1 MDVAL
6 DTDILILLS
15 KLKKLDELVS
25 RYNVYITII
34 TEYEYVRGEVIAGV
48 DSSISKSTLEEAF
61 GILFFDNKSVKVA
74 SVIWSEMMKK
84 KEFLDERDLIIG
96 AICIAN
102 NIPLWTGNIKHFKKL
117 KEYGLNLVTIDT
129 KTWSIKEP

>member
-1 MDVAL
+1 
-6 DTDILILLS
+6 
-15 KLKKLDELVS
+15 
-25 RYNVYITII
+25 
-34 TEYEYVRGEVIAGV
+34 
-48 DSSISKSTLEEAF
+48 
-61 GILFFDNKSVKVA
+61 
-74 SVIWSEMMKK
+74 MMKK